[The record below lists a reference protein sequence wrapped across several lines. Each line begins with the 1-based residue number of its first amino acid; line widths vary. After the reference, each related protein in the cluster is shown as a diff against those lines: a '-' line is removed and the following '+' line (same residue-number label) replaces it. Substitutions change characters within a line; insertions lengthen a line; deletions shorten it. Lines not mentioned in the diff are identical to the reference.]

1 MNDVQVT
8 PANDDFLLLQIPVT
22 IDEVIIHLEKIIE
35 WSKTNNSAAGF
46 FATLYHKVTCKVKE
60 RISRNEFEDGK
71 RMEKL
76 DVEFANRYLT
86 AFNLWISGK
95 QNTLS
100 WKRAFESV
108 ADNSCIVLQHLLLGM
123 NAHINLDLGI
133 ATVEVMKGFPLDDIK
148 NDFNSINA
156 ILSAMTDNIEG
167 CLTKINPLMKL
178 LNLEIFNFDEM
189 LVQFSITTARDGA
202 WQFACELNGKA
213 SQDYEDCI
221 IARDERI
228 VLLANSIAKPHGFI
242 LKVILKVIRLFEKK
256 KVKVIEF
263 LGD

>member
-1 MNDVQVT
+1 
-8 PANDDFLLLQIPVT
+8 
-22 IDEVIIHLEKIIE
+22 
-35 WSKTNNSAAGF
+35 
-46 FATLYHKVTCKVKE
+46 
-60 RISRNEFEDGK
+60 
-71 RMEKL
+71 MEKL
-76 DVEFANRYLT
+76 DVEFANLYLT

-95 QNTLS
+95 ENTLF
-100 WKRAFESV
+100 WQAAFKSV

-133 ATVEVMKGFPLDDIK
+133 AIVQVMKGLPLDDIR

-202 WQFACELNGKA
+202 WKFANELNGKV
-213 SQDYEDCI
+213 SQDYENCI
-221 IARDERI
+221 MARDDRI
-228 VLLANSIAKPHGFI
+228 AQLANSIAKPHGFI
-242 LKVILKVIRLFEKK
+242 LKVILKLIRLLEKK
-256 KVKVIEF
+256 NVSKVMEF
-263 LGD
+263 LGN